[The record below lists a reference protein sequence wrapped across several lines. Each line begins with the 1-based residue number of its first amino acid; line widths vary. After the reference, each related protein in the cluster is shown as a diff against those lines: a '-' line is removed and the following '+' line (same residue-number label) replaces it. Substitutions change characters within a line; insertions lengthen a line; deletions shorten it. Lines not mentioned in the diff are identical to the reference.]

1 MIPRSRCYGT
11 SYKLCK
17 RSNGL
22 ATAKHRKYCVS
33 KPPIRFQYCQRT
45 CQLLALFLAGTFSS
59 HVNAEDFFTKLRACT
74 QEHDDGKRLACFD
87 RETVALPPLDRDQKA
102 VPASP
107 PEFGL
112 IEKAN
117 PARPQKETD
126 RVAAVTQRPNGV
138 LVFSLENGQLWKATD
153 QQYLPV
159 HVGDSVTIHAGA
171 LGSFWLSAAGSNRT
185 VRVTRVP
192 P

>member
-1 MIPRSRCYGT
+1 MEPRIS
-11 SYKLCK
+11 LCR
-17 RSNGL
+17 RSNSL
-22 ATAKHRKYCVS
+22 ATANRRKYRVS
-33 KPPIRFQYCQRT
+33 KPVSRFDHCQRM
-45 CQLLALFLAGTFSS
+45 CQLLALFLAGTFFGD
-59 HVNAEDFFTKLRACT
+59 VNAEDFYTKLRACT
-74 QEHDDGKRLACFD
+74 QERDDGKRLACFD
-87 RETVALPPLDRDQKA
+87 RETVALPPQDWEQKE
-102 VPASP
+102 VRASL

-112 IEKAN
+112 IEKPN

-159 HVGDSVTIHAGA
+159 HVGDSVTIRTGA

>member
-1 MIPRSRCYGT
+1 
-11 SYKLCK
+11 
-17 RSNGL
+17 
-22 ATAKHRKYCVS
+22 VS
-33 KPPIRFQYCQRT
+33 KPVIRFEYYQRT
-45 CQLLALFLAGTFSS
+45 FQLLALFLAATFSS

-87 RETVALPPLDRDQKA
+87 RETVALPPLGREQKE
-102 VPASP
+102 VRASP

-112 IEKAN
+112 VEKPNA
-117 PARPQKETD
+117 ARPQNETD
-126 RVAAVTQRPNGV
+126 RLEAVTQRPNGA

-159 HVGDSVTIHAGA
+159 HVGDSVTIRAGA

>member
-1 MIPRSRCYGT
+1 
-11 SYKLCK
+11 
-17 RSNGL
+17 
-22 ATAKHRKYCVS
+22 VS
-33 KPPIRFQYCQRT
+33 KPVIKFEYCQRA
-45 CQLLALFLAGTFSS
+45 CQLLALFLAGTFFSD
-59 HVNAEDFFTKLRACT
+59 VNAEDFYTKLRACT
-74 QEHDDGKRLACFD
+74 QEHDDGRRLACFD
-87 RETVALPPLDRDQKA
+87 RETVALPSQDREQKQ
-102 VPASP
+102 VRASQ

-112 IEKAN
+112 IDKPN
-117 PARPQKETD
+117 DARPQKETE
-126 RVAAVTQRPNGV
+126 RLAAVTQRPHGA

-153 QQYLPV
+153 QQYFPM

>member
-1 MIPRSRCYGT
+1 MLWSRN
-11 SYKLCK
+11 
-17 RSNGL
+17 RR
-22 ATAKHRKYCVS
+22 HRKYCVS
-33 KPPIRFQYCQRT
+33 KPVIRFKCYQRMF
-45 CQLLALFLAGTFSS
+45 QLLALFLAGTFSS
-59 HVNAEDFFTKLRACT
+59 HVSAEDFFTKLRACT

-87 RETVALPPLDRDQKA
+87 RETVALPRPDRETKEVRAPL
-102 VPASP
+102 

-112 IEKAN
+112 VEKPN
-117 PARPQKETD
+117 PAMPQNETD
-126 RVAAVTQRPNGV
+126 RLAAVTQRPNGA
-138 LVFSLENGQLWKATD
+138 LVFALENGQLWKATE

-159 HVGDSVTIHAGA
+159 RVGDSVTIRAGA